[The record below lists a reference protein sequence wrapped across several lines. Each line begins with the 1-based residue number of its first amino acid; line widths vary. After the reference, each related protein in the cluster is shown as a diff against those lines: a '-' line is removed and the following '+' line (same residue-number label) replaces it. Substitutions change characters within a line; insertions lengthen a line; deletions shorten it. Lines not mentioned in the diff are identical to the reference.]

1 MQQNILSQM
10 PASGSQQDVTANR
23 PGKSSRDPETG
34 NSRFDEVSRAQEKR
48 LEQQR
53 LEQQRAE
60 QRRMEEKRA
69 DRQAQSDRLEEK
81 REQQRAQAA
90 DDRKVDESRNDSRAA
105 DKNQDKSAERADKSE
120 RNSDKTN
127 AAGNRDGEAS
137 KESGKKEV
145 AESGRDQSGTDAAEA
160 SGVGAENGKL
170 DAEATAPVTFAMLQ
184 TMAGGA
190 PAQSGEGAVS
200 VNAGMT
206 GRSALQGLLNGQPGQ
221 PGSGLTGNNGT
232 NAGKVL
238 TPGAQLTDLLS
249 ANVNTETS
257 RPIDPSTLLSAPK
270 FATSLEQAAA
280 GQTLQP
286 GKLTA
291 EGAVPLR
298 SYATSVDVPVGQAE
312 WGDKV
317 MGKLSF
323 LTAANMQEA
332 EIHLTPPDMG
342 PMEVKVRMQNEQANI
357 TVHSANPVVREQLEQ
372 NSHRLREMLGDQGV
386 ELGQFD
392 VSDQSG
398 QQADEQGDGH
408 GEGGSGRNDGT
419 VAEAGEEEEVVRSGD
434 LDLAWSGEVDT
445 FV

>member
-10 PASGSQQDVTANR
+10 PASGSQQDVAANR

-34 NSRFDEVSRAQEKR
+34 KSRFDEVSRAQEKR

-53 LEQQRAE
+53 LEQQRAD

-81 REQQRAQAA
+81 REQRRAEAA
-90 DDRKVDESRNDSRAA
+90 DERKVAESRHDTRAA
-105 DKNQDKSAERADKSE
+105 DKNQDKSAERADKPAKS
-120 RNSDKTN
+120 SDK
-127 AAGNRDGEAS
+127 AASNKADEAS
-137 KESGKKEV
+137 KKDV
-145 AESGRDQSGTDAAEA
+145 AESGQGQSDTDPAEA

-170 DAEATAPVTFAMLQ
+170 DAEAMAPVTFAMLQ
-184 TMAGGA
+184 TMTGGA
-190 PAQSGEGAVS
+190 PAQSGEGAVA

-206 GRSALQGLLNGQPGQ
+206 GRSALQSLLNGQPGGGNGLA
-221 PGSGLTGNNGT
+221 GSNGT

-238 TPGAQLTDLLS
+238 TPGVQLTDLLS

-392 VSDQSG
+392 VSDQSR

-408 GEGGSGRNDGT
+408 GGGDSGHSDGT
-419 VAEAGEEEEVVRSGD
+419 VAESGEEEEVVRSGD

>member
-10 PASGSQQDVTANR
+10 PASGSQQDVAANR
-23 PGKSSRDPETG
+23 PANSSRDPETG
-34 NSRFDEVSRAQEKR
+34 RSRFDEVSRAQEKR

-53 LEQQRAE
+53 LEQQRAD

-81 REQQRAQAA
+81 REQRRAQAA
-90 DDRKVDESRNDSRAA
+90 DDRKADESRNDNRAA
-105 DKNQDKSAERADKSE
+105 DKSNDKTAERADKPGK
-120 RNSDKTN
+120 NSDKADDAATN
-127 AAGNRDGEAS
+127 KAGEAN
-137 KESGKKEV
+137 KGSGKKDE
-145 AESGRDQSGTDAAEA
+145 AESSKGQRDTAATETSA
-160 SGVGAENGKL
+160 AGSENELL
-170 DAEATAPVTFAMLQ
+170 DAEAMAPVTFAMLQ
-184 TMAGGA
+184 TMTGGA
-190 PAQSGEGAVS
+190 PAQSGEGVVA

-221 PGSGLTGNNGT
+221 
-232 NAGKVL
+232 
-238 TPGAQLTDLLS
+238 PGAQLTDLLS

-270 FATSLEQAAA
+270 FATSLEQAA

-392 VSDQSG
+392 VADQSRQEPG
-398 QQADEQGDGH
+398 EQGDGP
-408 GEGGSGRNDGT
+408 GEGGSGQNNGA